1 MKARMLDGPVRC
13 TYRSTYRRPSCS
25 SDLTFFSRCHELA
38 TEEPKNSRTPLTAC
52 ARELVPSPH
61 LLEEDFTKQSFCVE
75 RNFFQDMSAEHE
87 TNGTAKLLYSV
98 AEAATLLSCSRNTVY
113 GLIKS
118 GEILAIHPTSRARI
132 TATALARFLE
142 RKESEARSER
152 QSQRLM
158 TK

>member
-1 MKARMLDGPVRC
+1 
-13 TYRSTYRRPSCS
+13 
-25 SDLTFFSRCHELA
+25 
-38 TEEPKNSRTPLTAC
+38 
-52 ARELVPSPH
+52 
-61 LLEEDFTKQSFCVE
+61 
-75 RNFFQDMSAEHE
+75 MSAEHE